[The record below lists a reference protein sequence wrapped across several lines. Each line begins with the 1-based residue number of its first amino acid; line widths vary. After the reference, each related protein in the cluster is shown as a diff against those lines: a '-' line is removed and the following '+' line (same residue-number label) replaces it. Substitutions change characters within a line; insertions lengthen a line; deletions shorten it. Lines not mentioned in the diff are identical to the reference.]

1 MGKASIAADFIRLF
15 KNNSCRYRN
24 QAGTKMGDGH
34 LISNRVEFVVRGLFH
49 FPITETREVLLD
61 YLSIFESFFEFF
73 AVSGHTRSGI
83 VSDINVFCAAITF
96 SGVEGW
102 MFGWAGMV
110 ILSSQ
115 FFAHLQ
121 GASKF
126 DTFSVAFCPSAS

>member
-1 MGKASIAADFIRLF
+1 MSKGSIAADFIWLF
-15 KNNSCRYRN
+15 KNNSRRYRN

-49 FPITETREVLLD
+49 FSVTQTGEVLLD
-61 YLSIFESFFEFF
+61 DLSVLKGLLKLF
-73 AVSGHTRSGI
+73 AISGDTSSGI
-83 VSDINVFCAAITF
+83 VSYIKVFCTAITF
-96 SGVEGW
+96 AGIKRPMSNG
-102 MFGWAGMV
+102 AGMV

-126 DTFSVAFCPSAS
+126 DAFSVGFFPSAS